1 MEIEKS
7 PQQSYMKEGADKKKQ
22 VTKNTLSQTKRLLFI
37 IPNKQPQHTT
47 KRDPSSKRI
56 VSLEMLQPVRY

>member
-1 MEIEKS
+1 
-7 PQQSYMKEGADKKKQ
+7 MKEGADKKKQ